1 MKKPE
6 RPTIKSGLKL
16 RSEKSVDF
24 RPIQYSVIYDF
35 HASKVNLGSQ
45 INFSTI
51 FFQYG
56 GSCLS
61 VAEGE
66 IVTADENGTDED
78 GWIAVRKNDKRG
90 KVPKSVKSRQR
101 PKSFQN
107 IHLMTLIIWQECC
120 GVLLGGGG
128 GCSSMTSCVPY

>member
-1 MKKPE
+1 MKCWHYYVSVNLHVITLHLTICFHILPIFEDKLKKPE

-35 HASKVNLGSQ
+35 HASKVNLCSQ
-45 INFSTI
+45 INLSKI

-90 KVPKSVKSRQR
+90 KVPKSYLQPHGIMNV
-101 PKSFQN
+101 
-107 IHLMTLIIWQECC
+107 
-120 GVLLGGGG
+120 
-128 GCSSMTSCVPY
+128 